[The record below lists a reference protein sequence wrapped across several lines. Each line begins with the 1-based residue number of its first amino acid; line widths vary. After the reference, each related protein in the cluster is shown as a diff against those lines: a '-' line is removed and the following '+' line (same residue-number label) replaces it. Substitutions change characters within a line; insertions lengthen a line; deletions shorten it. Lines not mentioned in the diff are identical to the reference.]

1 MSAGLLAFVQKMKHS
16 PLRNYAGIPGLTS
29 WAIGGMGTPG
39 AGMVRM
45 MECSREHHENIIPHS
60 HRFDLHCI
68 VLAGSV
74 RNVLWEKRLAGDSYR
89 MSELRASKPGLYVF
103 SQHEDSGQVDKW
115 QAYETKYETGAE
127 YHMKARQVHSIYFS
141 RGAVVLFFEG
151 PQVSAESIILEPF
164 IDGEVVP
171 TFKVEPWMFK
181 GETGGAA

>member
-1 MSAGLLAFVQKMKHS
+1 MSKNLREFIQKMKHS

-29 WAIGGMGTPG
+29 WAIGGMSTPG

-45 MECSREHHENIIPHS
+45 MECNREHHENIIPHS

-74 RNVLWEKRLAGDSYR
+74 RNVLWKPSVIGDEYR
-89 MSELRASKPGLYVF
+89 STSLRASSAGVYEAIETGEER
-103 SQHEDSGQVDKW
+103 SIKW
-115 QAYETKYETGAE
+115 QAEESRYVENDE
-127 YHMKARQVHSIYFS
+127 YHMKAREVHSIYFS

-151 PQVSAESIILEPF
+151 PQVSGESLILEPVV
-164 IDGEVVP
+164 DGEVIP

-181 GETGGAA
+181 P

>member
-1 MSAGLLAFVQKMKHS
+1 MSAGLLEFVRKMKHS

-29 WAIGGMGTPG
+29 WAIGGMGDPG
-39 AGMVRM
+39 VGMVRM

-74 RNVLWEKRLAGDSYR
+74 RNVLWKPNVIGDEYSAT
-89 MSELRASKPGLYVF
+89 SLRASGAGAYTVMAKG
-103 SQHEDSGQVDKW
+103 DDRTMKW
-115 QAYETKYETGAE
+115 QVTESRYEAGAE
-127 YHMKARQVHSIYFS
+127 YHMTAKQVHSIYFS

-151 PQVSAESIILEPF
+151 PKVSDESIILEPF

-181 GETGGAA
+181 GDTGGAA